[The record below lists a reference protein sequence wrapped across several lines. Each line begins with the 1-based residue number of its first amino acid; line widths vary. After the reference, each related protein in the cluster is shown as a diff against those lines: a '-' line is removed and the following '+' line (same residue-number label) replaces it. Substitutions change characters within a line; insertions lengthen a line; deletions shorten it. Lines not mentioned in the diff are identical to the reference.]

1 VENFEPKIIGFLC
14 NWCSYEGA
22 DAAGRARKTYSEN
35 LKIIRLPCSGR
46 VDPEF
51 VLNAFKEGADGV
63 LILGCHPGDCHYKEG
78 NYLCLKKYE
87 LLKGILAEF
96 GIEEIRFQLHWVSAQ
111 EADRFI
117 EIVEKFVQDIKSL
130 GPLKIKIEEAKI

>member
-1 VENFEPKIIGFLC
+1 MDNFEPRIIGFLC

-96 GIEEIRFQLHWVSAQ
+96 GIEEIRFQLHWVSSQ

-117 EIVEKFVQDIKSL
+117 EIVEKFVQEIKSL
-130 GPLKIKIEEAKI
+130 GPLKIITQEAKI